1 MATAQELFFNRGY
14 ENTQVDEIIGK
25 VRIRRG

>member
-14 ENTQVDEIIGK
+14 ENIQVDEIVGK
-25 VRIRRG
+25 VMIRRG